1 MKINIISLADIS
13 NTIMQSLMLVLIPNY
28 CIEQR
33 YKNSKLKLL
42 IFITFLFLIIIAT
55 TYLIGNSS
63 LGTILTH
70 LVLLISGILFFKED
84 SLSATI
90 TISII
95 YLVIIM
101 NVFITSNL
109 YLGIFQ
115 YKISSEHFSLG
126 YVLSI
131 YFPQLIM
138 GIFILVKKDV
148 IYRIYSSIKSKRFS
162 IMTLIIMTVVADF
175 IISFNFIIHDRDNP
189 LFMNFLFLIL
199 GLFIIGI
206 TIYFSNIENKS
217 KEINILNKE
226 LEEKIN
232 DLKKVKHDY
241 GAQISYLYG
250 MHLMGKY
257 DRLGESLKAII
268 NGHNNIISEVKISDN
283 NSMITM
289 IINGINHKGI
299 NIMVDEQALLEDAN
313 MSEMEIQRVISN
325 ILKNSI
331 TAMNEKGLITIKTY
345 YNINSVVIK
354 IQNNG
359 PKIEKKIIDKI
370 FDVGFTTKNDK
381 NKDHG
386 FGLAIVKEL
395 VEKQGGKVTVTSND
409 SITEFTINIPLKK
422 FLNSLLY

>member
-1 MKINIISLADIS
+1 
-13 NTIMQSLMLVLIPNY
+13 
-28 CIEQR
+28 
-33 YKNSKLKLL
+33 
-42 IFITFLFLIIIAT
+42 
-55 TYLIGNSS
+55 
-63 LGTILTH
+63 
-70 LVLLISGILFFKED
+70 
-84 SLSATI
+84 
-90 TISII
+90 
-95 YLVIIM
+95 
-101 NVFITSNL
+101 
-109 YLGIFQ
+109 
-115 YKISSEHFSLG
+115 
-126 YVLSI
+126 
-131 YFPQLIM
+131 M
-138 GIFILVKKDV
+138 GIFILVKKDI
-148 IYRIYSSIKSKRFS
+148 IYRIYCSIKSKQFS

-409 SITEFTINIPLKK
+409 SITEFIINIPLK
-422 FLNSLLY
+422 